1 MSSCI
6 YIILPWLIYIYETY
20 SVPLYGIYSY
30 MFFHIKGILSNI
42 FIYNFVFQWKLLDGG
57 GNNWL
62 LQEDLIEES
71 MPGLPPDF
79 SRKMMSR

>member
-6 YIILPWLIYIYETY
+6 YHATLIDIYI
-20 SVPLYGIYSY
+20 GDIYCTIIWNLFIY
-30 MFFHIKGILSNI
+30 VFHIKGILSNI
-42 FIYNFVFQWKLLDGG
+42 FIYNFVFQSKLSDGG

-62 LQEDLIEES
+62 FKEDLIEES